1 MRILLLCSSYNG
13 LTQRVWTELRED
25 GHSVDVRLS
34 HDEAAIRRAV
44 ADTRPELVLC
54 PFLKDRVPED
64 VWRGHRVVV
73 IHPGPLGDRGP
84 SSIDWAITDAEPLWG
99 VTALQAVEEMDA
111 GPIWGHRTFPMPA
124 EPPRKSAVYNGPVA
138 DAALELAREVVAKA
152 QDPAF
157 EPAPVETFG
166 EAVIGRLRPTMKQS
180 DRAFTWED
188 PTDHVLRRIRAADG
202 SPGVRAEIAGLGLSV
217 FDAHRG
223 SVTPGEPGS
232 IALRRHGAV
241 LVRTGDG
248 AVWIGHARVPG
259 GIKLP
264 ATSVLAGRL
273 DDVPESLERPTGPSD
288 GYREISYRRIGPDGC
303 VGVVR
308 ADLYNGAMSAS
319 QGHRVAAALRH
330 AAAQDTKVLV
340 FEAGE
345 VFSNGIHLNVAEG
358 RPDPTVESWRNI
370 NAINDVCRELL
381 TCTSQLVVTA
391 VGGPAGAGGVMMALG
406 ADTVLLRKSA
416 VLNPHY
422 RNMGLT
428 GSEYWTYALPRRV
441 GVADALRF
449 TSDCLPVG
457 HAEALR
463 TGLVDEVVDGD
474 RETFDA
480 AVVEQAVRLATSDS
494 YEAAL
499 AAKQA
504 TRESDELRRP
514 LETYRVQELAEMSRD
529 MFDDRYRYAELRH
542 DFVAKRKD
550 TSFDDPTIARTV
562 REAQAEP
569 VVAGLAG

>member
-1 MRILLLCSSYNG
+1 MCVRILLLCSSYNG
-13 LTQRVWTELRED
+13 LTQRVWAELRED
-25 GHSVDVRLS
+25 GHHVEVRLS
-34 HDEAAIRRAV
+34 HDAEAIRRAV
-44 ADTRPELVLC
+44 RDTAPELVLC

-64 VWRGHRVVV
+64 VWRAHRVVV
-73 IHPGPLGDRGP
+73 LHPGPLGDRGP
-84 SSIDWAITDAEPLWG
+84 SSIDWAITDAVPVWG

-111 GPIWGHRTFPMPA
+111 GPIWGHRTFPMPS

-157 EPAPVETFG
+157 TPVPVETFG
-166 EAVIGRLRPTMKQS
+166 EQVIGTLRPTMKQT
-180 DRAFTWED
+180 DRAFSWED
-188 PTDHVLRRIRAADG
+188 PTDHVLRRIRAGDG
-202 SPGVRAEIAGLGLSV
+202 SPGVRSRLAGVDLSV

-223 SVTPGEPGS
+223 TATPGAPGTV
-232 IALRRHGAV
+232 ALRRHGAV

-248 AVWIGHARVPG
+248 AVWIGHARVPK

-264 ATSVLAGRL
+264 ATSVLAGHL
-273 DDVPESLERPTGPSD
+273 DEVPESLERPTGPSD
-288 GYREISYRRIGPDGC
+288 GYREVEYRRVGPDGC
-303 VGVVR
+303 VGIVR

-330 AAAQDTKVLV
+330 AAGQDTKVLV

-406 ADTVLLRKSA
+406 ADTVLLRESA

-441 GVADALRF
+441 GLAESLRL
-449 TSDCLPVG
+449 TRDCLPVG

-463 TGLVDEVVDGD
+463 IGLVDEVIGGD
-474 RETFDA
+474 RPTFDE
-480 AVVEQAVRLATSDS
+480 AVVEHAVRLATSDS
-494 YEAAL
+494 YAARL
-499 AAKQA
+499 AAKRA
-504 TRESDELRRP
+504 AREADELRRP

-542 DFVAKRKD
+542 DFVTKAKD
-550 TSFDDPTIARTV
+550 TSFDDPTVARSV
-562 REAQAEP
+562 REAEP
-569 VVAGLAG
+569 VAVAG

>member
-13 LTQRVWTELRED
+13 LTQRAWTELRED
-25 GHSVDVRLS
+25 GHHVEVRLS
-34 HDEAAIRRAV
+34 HDEDAIRRAV

-54 PFLKDRVPED
+54 PFLKDRVPAD
-64 VWRGHRVVV
+64 VWQAHRVVV
-73 IHPGPLGDRGP
+73 LHPGPLGDRGP
-84 SSIDWAITDAEPLWG
+84 SSIDWAITDAEPVWG

-111 GPIWGHRTFPMPA
+111 GPIWGHRTFPMPS

-138 DAALELAREVVAKA
+138 DAAIELAREVVAKA

-157 EPAPVETFG
+157 EPAPVESFG
-166 EAVIGRLRPTMKQS
+166 DAVIGRLRPTMKQS
-180 DRAFTWED
+180 DRVFTWED

-202 SPGVRAEIAGLGLSV
+202 SPGVRTQIAGVELSV

-223 SVTPGEPGS
+223 SATPGAPGS

-248 AVWIGHARVPG
+248 AVWIGHARVPK

-264 ATSVLAGRL
+264 AATVLAGHL

-288 GYREISYRRIGPDGC
+288 GYREISYRRVGPDGC

-308 ADLYNGAMSAS
+308 MDLYNGAMSAS

-330 AAAQDTKVLV
+330 AAAQDTRVVVL
-340 FEAGE
+340 EAGE

-391 VGGPAGAGGVMMALG
+391 VGGPAGAGGVMLALG
-406 ADTVLLRKSA
+406 ADTVLLREGA

-441 GVADALRF
+441 GLAESLRL
-449 TSDCLPVG
+449 TGDCLPVG

-463 TGLVDEVVDGD
+463 IGLVDAVVAGD
-474 RETFDA
+474 RAAFDA
-480 AVVEQAVRLATSDS
+480 AVLERAVELATADS
-494 YEAAL
+494 YAAAL

-504 TRESDELRRP
+504 AREADELRRP

-529 MFDDRYRYAELRH
+529 MFDDRYRYAALRH
-542 DFVAKRKD
+542 DFVAKAKD
-550 TSFDDPTIARTV
+550 TSFDDPTIARSV
-562 REAQAEP
+562 REAGQVEEL
-569 VVAGLAG
+569 VG

>member
-25 GHSVDVRLS
+25 GHHVDVRLS

-44 ADTRPELVLC
+44 HDTRPELVLC

-84 SSIDWAITDAEPLWG
+84 SSIDWAITDAEPVWG

-124 EPPRKSAVYNGPVA
+124 DAPRKSSVYNGPVA
-138 DAALELAREVVAKA
+138 DAGVSLAREVVAKA

-157 EPAPVETFG
+157 VPAPVETFG
-166 EAVIGRLRPTMKQS
+166 AEVIGRLRPTMTQA
-180 DRAFTWED
+180 DRVFSWED

-202 SPGVRAEIAGLGLSV
+202 SPGVRSRIAGVDLSV

-223 SVTPGEPGS
+223 SATPGEPGS

-248 AVWIGHARVPG
+248 AVWIGHARVPK

-264 ATSVLAGRL
+264 VTSVLAGRL
-273 DDVPESLERPTGPSD
+273 DEVPESLERPTGPSD
-288 GYREISYRRIGPDGC
+288 GYREISYRRVGPEGC

-319 QGHRVAAALRH
+319 QGHRIAAALRH

-381 TCTSQLVVTA
+381 TCTSQLVLTA

-406 ADTVLLRKSA
+406 ADSVLLREGA

-441 GVADALRF
+441 GSADSVRF
-449 TSDCLPVG
+449 TQDCLPVG

-463 TGLVDEVVDGD
+463 TGLVDEVVPAD
-474 RETFDA
+474 RATFDA
-480 AVVEQAVRLATSDS
+480 AVVEHAARLATSDS
-494 YEAAL
+494 YGTAL

-504 TRESDELRRP
+504 AREADELRRP

-529 MFDDRYRYAELRH
+529 MFDDRYSYAALRH
-542 DFVAKRKD
+542 EFVAKTKD
-550 TSFDDPTIARTV
+550 TSFDDPTIARSV
-562 REAQAEP
+562 RE
-569 VVAGLAG
+569 